1 MPATDYIPDDAKEQ
15 IRQLRDQVQSL
26 MADRVTPAL
35 SDAAGK
41 AQDAATQAREY
52 ASDKA
57 DQLSGR
63 VRDQPLI
70 AVLVAA
76 GVGYLLGRIAS

>member
-1 MPATDYIPDDAKEQ
+1 MAASDYIPDDAQAQ
-15 IRQLRDQVQSL
+15 IRQLREQVQSL
-26 MADRVTPAL
+26 MSDRVTPAL
-35 SDAAGK
+35 SNAAGK
-41 AQDAATQAREY
+41 AQDAATQARDY

-57 DQLSGR
+57 DQLSGQ

-76 GVGYLLGRIAS
+76 GVGYLLGRLAS